1 MSERRLEP
9 AHDLSAGSAAGDSM
23 RHELLRANTAVAM
36 VLMAVLALSLLAVFA
51 GLGAARNLERAQT
64 AEAMSQEELHRAYTE
79 EARAI
84 RVSSEAGSRAAAMA
98 IISNAV
104 AIRPSPEL
112 RTEAIACLAMS
123 DLVQEGPVVPSP
135 TGLPQVEMDSR
146 LRYFAY
152 GDDQGNVQVCGLGDG
167 RKCFQLSAAELG
179 SRTRRPADV
188 LSFSP
193 DGLMLAAKFRSG
205 ALVVWELATHQIVFS
220 NSLVEPN
227 PPLPPPLSGLAFSK
241 DSQRLIFGDL
251 EASGRI
257 SIFDLGTRRKTTS
270 AAEVSGK
277 SFRLRPD
284 AKQVAIVSDTR
295 VDILDYPD
303 ATKEQTLL
311 HPASVG
317 IMEWSPDGKRLAV
330 ACDDGDV
337 YLWDPEHNVQRHFTG
352 HSERSVRLQFS
363 PDGTLLFSS
372 SRDGTT
378 RLWDVVL
385 GRMIAVGQGM
395 GHTFTPDGERIG
407 FWRPWQG
414 FGVWRI
420 STSSF
425 YALHQCD
432 KDAGPL
438 LSVDLSPSG
447 RWCVVTQSKGFRL
460 WDLAAGDRETYL
472 AGAVSG
478 VRVAMDENSLMV
490 CRTNGLESWPLA
502 TNAAGALQFSPAAA
516 KRIPLPEGLGAR
528 AVTLSLDGH
537 WGLVELTDRRLVK
550 VDLAGRLPA
559 VLLKGRWHTVNFKG
573 TASPTGAGRFA
584 ISPDGR
590 WIVTGFDFEGGGP
603 KVWDGNSGALVTA
616 LPADT
621 SLAGFSA
628 DGRWLGL
635 AGMNENSIW
644 SVGDWRLQ
652 RKYARDEASLIHGAL
667 AFAAADKL
675 LAVSRTRQVVQL
687 RDWRADEKI
696 CDLIPPLAQS
706 VNSVRWSLDG
716 STLVMATAN
725 DMLEVW
731 RLGPLRQALAAMDL
745 DWGAAPAP
753 QTIRPPA
760 GWFGSGNWRIIAL
773 TSLGGFSLVTFL
785 ALLTLRRHRLAIELF
800 VKAEAQAAQ
809 RNRELDLAKVELMH
823 SQKMQALGTL
833 AAGIAHDF
841 NNLLSIVRMS
851 NKLIGRHA
859 PDDPEIRENV
869 AEIEQAVLQGKSV
882 VSSMLGYA
890 RTDHDSGELTD
901 VGAVVED
908 AISLLSR
915 EFLSGLELTLE
926 LERDLPK
933 AGIPRSSLNQILL
946 NLLVNASE
954 AMQGQGRLKIILRAR
969 DSLPSSLYVL
979 RPRPTPQCLELGVV
993 DSGPGIAPEIR
1004 NRLFEPFFT
1013 TKRGGAKVGTG
1024 LGLSLVYA
1032 IAQQAGLGLG
1042 VESEPGEGAKFTL
1055 LIPVEAPPVRETHSA
1070 KTPNPD

>member
-1 MSERRLEP
+1 MSDRRLDP
-9 AHDLSAGSAAGDSM
+9 ADNLAADHAAGGSM
-23 RHELLRANTAVAM
+23 RHDLLRANTAVAM
-36 VLMAVLALSLLAVFA
+36 VLVAVLALSVMAVFA
-51 GLGAARNLERAQT
+51 GLGAARNLERAQA
-64 AEAMSQEELHRAYTE
+64 AEAVSRAQLHRAYIE

-84 RVSSEAGSRAAAMA
+84 RVSSAAGCRAAAMSV
-98 IISNAV
+98 ISKAV
-104 AIRPSPEL
+104 DIRPSPEL

-123 DLVQEGPVVPSP
+123 DLVQEGPLIPSP

-152 GDDQGNVQVCGLGDG
+152 GDDQGNVLVRSLCDGLNS
-167 RKCFQLSAAELG
+167 FQLSAAELG
-179 SRTRRPADV
+179 SRTRRPADII
-188 LSFSP
+188 SFSP

-220 NSLVEPN
+220 NGIAEPGT
-227 PPLPPPLSGLAFSK
+227 PLAPPLSGLAFST

-251 EASGRI
+251 EAAGRI
-257 SIFDLGTRRKTTS
+257 SMFDLGTRQRTTS
-270 AAEVSGK
+270 AVEVSGK
-277 SFRLRPD
+277 TFRLRPD
-284 AKQVAIVSDTR
+284 EKQVAVVSDAQ
-295 VDILDYPD
+295 VEILDYPD

-352 HSERSVRLQFS
+352 HSERSVRLKFS

-395 GHTFTPDGERIG
+395 GHIFTPDGERIG

-414 FGVWRI
+414 FGAWRI
-420 STSSF
+420 STSRF
-425 YALHQCD
+425 YAIHQCD
-432 KDAGPL
+432 KNEGPL

-447 RWCVVTQSKGFRL
+447 RWCVVTQSKGFRV
-460 WDLAAGDRETYL
+460 WDLAAGDRETYV

-478 VRVAMDENSLMV
+478 VRVAMDENSLLV
-490 CRTNGLESWPLA
+490 CRTNGLESWPVA

-516 KRIPLPEGLGAR
+516 KKISLPEGLGAR

-537 WGLVELTDRRLVK
+537 WGLVELADRRLVK
-550 VDLAGRLPA
+550 MDLIGNQPPV
-559 VLLKGRWHTVNFKG
+559 VLRGRWHTVNFKG
-573 TASPTGAGRFA
+573 AASPTGAGRFA

-590 WIVTGFDFEGGGP
+590 WVVTGFDFEGGGP
-603 KVWDGNSGALVTA
+603 KVWDGQSGALVTA

-621 SLAGFSA
+621 SLVGFTA

-652 RKYARDEASLIHGAL
+652 RRFTRDEASLIHGAL
-667 AFAAADKL
+667 AFAGNDNL

-687 RDWRADEKI
+687 RDWQADQEI
-696 CDLIPPLAQS
+696 CDLISPLAQS
-706 VNSVRWSLDG
+706 VNSVRMSLDG

-731 RLGPLRQALAAMDL
+731 RLGQLRQALAGMAL
-745 DWGAAPAP
+745 DWGAPPAP
-753 QTIRPPA
+753 EIVRPPS

-773 TSLGGFSLVTFL
+773 TSLGGFALVTFL
-785 ALLTLRRHRLAIELF
+785 ALLTLRRHRRAIELF
-800 VKAEAQAAQ
+800 VQAQAQAAQ

-841 NNLLSIVRMS
+841 NNLLSVVRMS
-851 NKLIGRHA
+851 NKLIGRRA
-859 PDDPEIRENV
+859 PNDPEILENV
-869 AEIEQAVLQGKSV
+869 ADIEEAVLQGKSV
-882 VSSMLGYA
+882 VGSMLGYA
-890 RTDHDSGELTD
+890 RTDHENGELTD

-933 AGIPRSSLNQILL
+933 VGVPRSSLNQILL

-979 RPRPTPQCLELGVV
+979 RPRAAPQCLELGVV

-1024 LGLSLVYA
+1024 LGLSLVYS

-1042 VESEPGEGAKFTL
+1042 VESEPGQGAKFTL